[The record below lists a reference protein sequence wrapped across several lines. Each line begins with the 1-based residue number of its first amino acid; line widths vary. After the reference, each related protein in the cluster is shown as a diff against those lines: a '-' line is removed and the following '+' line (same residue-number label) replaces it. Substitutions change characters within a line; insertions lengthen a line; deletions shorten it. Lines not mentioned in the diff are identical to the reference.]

1 MYNYHKYRYITKE
14 DNIMKNEKEKKSI
27 VKSIKLSPL
36 QEQRIMEQAE
46 QKGMNFS
53 EYMLNCALHGNQG
66 ITPYMAVKMQEM
78 INIVKDIADNLDES
92 EYVRK
97 EELRQKACDF
107 ENLCTPITPQE
118 KYNKLENNIGLFVE
132 GGYGIWE
139 SLK

>member
-1 MYNYHKYRYITKE
+1 MR
-14 DNIMKNEKEKKSI
+14 NENEKKS
-27 VKSIKLSPL
+27 VTKSIKMSPQ
-36 QEQRIMEQAE
+36 QEQQIKEQAE

-53 EYMLNCALHGNQG
+53 EYMLNCALHGSQG

-78 INIVKDIADNLDES
+78 VNMVTDIADSLDGKD
-92 EYVRK
+92 YVRK

-107 ENLCTPITPQE
+107 EGLITPVSPQE

-132 GGYGIWE
+132 GGYEIWE